1 MIGLPDI
8 LINLNV
14 QEREFDDI
22 LNAVIWLLD
31 KNQPQIL
38 QIYCVNLFKQLISF
52 DICSV
57 HVKLLKYQKND
68 RYKMNCKNI
77 FPNQF

>member
-31 KNQPQIL
+31 KNQPQTL
-38 QIYCVNLFKQLISF
+38 QIHCVNLFKKLICF

-57 HVKLLKYQKND
+57 YVKLLKYHKND
-68 RYKMNCKNI
+68 RYKVNCKNI